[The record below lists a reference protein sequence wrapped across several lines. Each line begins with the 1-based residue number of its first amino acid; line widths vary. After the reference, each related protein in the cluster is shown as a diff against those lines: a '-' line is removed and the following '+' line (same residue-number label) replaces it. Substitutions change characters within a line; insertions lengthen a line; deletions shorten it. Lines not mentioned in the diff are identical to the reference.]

1 MLRFF
6 IGVGNGDVGGV
17 YGEGAAAAG
26 LCGGESG
33 RRGGGRIMKRLF
45 GSFSA
50 YGAGQLFGVGEWVD
64 AAFADLTLLV
74 IFSGRG

>member
-1 MLRFF
+1 
-6 IGVGNGDVGGV
+6 
-17 YGEGAAAAG
+17 
-26 LCGGESG
+26 
-33 RRGGGRIMKRLF
+33 MKRLF
-45 GSFSA
+45 GSFRA